1 MKLTDI
7 NTPTGRAATRRLGNQ
22 VQKAGVAAGKAPR
35 LDLGVLGISIG
46 QTQSTGTTS
55 RVSEALA
62 VSGGDFELI
71 LMLVKELHYNN
82 PMPTLRRPK
91 LSKER
96 ATATAVDLMQ
106 RIARG
111 QDYYAMANSLR
122 ALADESRKA
131 ATAPKKLAVLEE
143 RRVSAAAWLDDA
155 GEASQKSLAAGFDK
169 MFEHADYLTGV
180 ADILYALWHMYSWL
194 TKSNKLDD
202 YQTSI
207 VKAALKKMG
216 IL

>member
-7 NTPTGRAATRRLGNQ
+7 NTPTGRAATRRLSHQ

-46 QTQSTGTTS
+46 QTQSTGITS

-62 VSGGDFELI
+62 AGGDFELI

-111 QDYYAMANSLR
+111 QDYYPIANSLR
-122 ALADESRKA
+122 VLADESRK
-131 ATAPKKLAVLEE
+131 TASALKKLAALDDA
-143 RRVSAAAWLDDA
+143 RVSAAAWLDDA
-155 GEASQKSLAAGFDK
+155 GEASQKSMAAGFDK

-180 ADILYALWHMYSWL
+180 SVILYALWCIYSWL